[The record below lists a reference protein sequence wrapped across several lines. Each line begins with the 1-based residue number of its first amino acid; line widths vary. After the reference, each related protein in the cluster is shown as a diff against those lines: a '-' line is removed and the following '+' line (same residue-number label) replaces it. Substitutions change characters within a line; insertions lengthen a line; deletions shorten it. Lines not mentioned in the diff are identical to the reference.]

1 MMIAPRAQEAL
12 AYSSAVPE
20 AANASR
26 ALGWKT
32 SSGEMPEPPLDC
44 ADVSALRLDQCATM
58 KMTDDGSESSSNENR
73 KSSAKVSA

>member
-1 MMIAPRAQEAL
+1 
-12 AYSSAVPE
+12 
-20 AANASR
+20 
-26 ALGWKT
+26 
-32 SSGEMPEPPLDC
+32 MPEPPLDC